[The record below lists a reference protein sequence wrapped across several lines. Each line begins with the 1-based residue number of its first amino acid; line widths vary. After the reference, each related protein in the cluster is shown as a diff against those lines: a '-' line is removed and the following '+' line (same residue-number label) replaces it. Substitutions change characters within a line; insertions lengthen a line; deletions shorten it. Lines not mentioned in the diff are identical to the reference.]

1 VRDVIDVRDLIET
14 FVPFAKRLNWL
25 TRRVTGFF
33 TSSIGSLALS
43 LVPKSSVM
51 TRTPIKV
58 EAYTD
63 PWERSLDEVFCESA
77 SESARGATWE
87 RAYHL
92 MTLTIPADGR
102 RSEEP
107 TIEGL
112 GFGQFVRPADVPK
125 ASEDSENTLGLEG
138 VGGPAGPAPDCDD
151 EAQEG

>member
-1 VRDVIDVRDLIET
+1 MRDVIDVRDLIET

-51 TRTPIKV
+51 TREPIKV

-63 PWERSLDEVFCESA
+63 PWERSLDEVFCES
-77 SESARGATWE
+77 ESARGAMWGH
-87 RAYHL
+87 ADHV
-92 MTLTIPADGR
+92 LTIIADGR
-102 RSEEP
+102 RSDEP

-112 GFGQFVRPADVPK
+112 GFGQFVRPADVPT

-151 EAQEG
+151 EAQEV